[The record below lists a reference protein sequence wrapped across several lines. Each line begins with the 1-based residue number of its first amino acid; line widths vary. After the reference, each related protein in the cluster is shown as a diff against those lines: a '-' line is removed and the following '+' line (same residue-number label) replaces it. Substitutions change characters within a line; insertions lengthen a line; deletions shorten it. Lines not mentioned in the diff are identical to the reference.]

1 MSEVNGNGK
10 RGTIKVER
18 DGLELEGPARVSRG
32 GYIRVYVKV
41 VSSKQ
46 TNAHYAWADAVN
58 LAYSVYGVIA
68 TEDNTIGQIA
78 QVDGA
83 HCEKRTLPVN
93 GRTFSLGLNLY
104 GRKVR
109 ELNRMLASFP
119 KAGSVE

>member
-1 MSEVNGNGK
+1 MSEMNCK

-46 TNAHYAWADAVN
+46 THAHYAWADAVN

-119 KAGSVE
+119 KAGEA

>member
-10 RGTIKVER
+10 TESIKVER
-18 DGLELEGPARVSRG
+18 DGLELEGPAQVSRDS
-32 GYIRVYVKV
+32 YIRVYVKV
-41 VSSKQ
+41 VNSKQ
-46 TNAHYAWADAVN
+46 THAHYAWADAVN

-83 HCEKRTLPVN
+83 RGEKRTLPVN

-109 ELNRMLASFP
+109 ELNRKLATLP
-119 KAGSVE
+119 MVRAA

>member
-1 MSEVNGNGK
+1 MSEVNGK
-10 RGTIKVER
+10 RESIKVER
-18 DGLELEGPARVSRG
+18 DGLELEGPAKVGRDCR
-32 GYIRVYVKV
+32 YIRVSVKV

-46 TNAHYAWADAVN
+46 THAHYAWADAVN

-68 TEDNTIGQIA
+68 TEDNTVGQIV

-83 HCEKRTLPVN
+83 HGEKRTLPVN

-109 ELNRMLASFP
+109 ELNRKLATLP